1 MGGQRTKEG
10 LNTKMRKIGKKR
22 HKVSGRQTVIGGDDG
37 HISRVRFT
45 KISTAHFDK
54 SSYST
59 ACGNVHGSYV
69 RGGCYCNRRQ

>member
-37 HISRVRFT
+37 HISRVGFT

-59 ACGNVHGSYV
+59 ARGNVHGSYV